1 MGAGVR
7 RFEFSLQKVLDY
19 RQRREEQALRAFA
32 EAQAQLAHAR
42 AVLERLQHEREECLA
57 RSQRRHRLM
66 VPMLTVEQTYLS
78 ALEERLE
85 EQRQRVA
92 QAERLLEERRQALL
106 EAQRERKALER
117 LREKQYEQ
125 WRQEMLRVEQKALD
139 ELATMRAA
147 SVPSVFTFRAGGE
160 EEP

>member
-1 MGAGVR
+1 MR

-32 EAQAQLAHAR
+32 EAQAQLAHEQAL
-42 AVLERLQHEREECLA
+42 LESLQHEREACLH
-57 RSQRRHRLM
+57 RSQRRHRLK
-66 VPMLTVEQTYLS
+66 VQMLTVEQTYLS
-78 ALEERLE
+78 ALEERIE
-85 EQRQRVA
+85 EQRERVA
-92 QAERLLEERRQALL
+92 QAQRLLEERRAALL

-125 WRQEMLRVEQKALD
+125 WRQEMLRVEQNALD

-147 SVPSVFTFRAGGE
+147 SAPSVLTYPTGGE

>member
-1 MGAGVR
+1 MGAGMR

-32 EAQAQLAHAR
+32 EAQAQLAQER
-42 AVLERLQHEREECLA
+42 AVLESLLHEREACLR

-66 VPMLTVEQTYLS
+66 MSMLTVEQTYLS
-78 ALEERLE
+78 ALEERIVV
-85 EQRQRVA
+85 QRERVT

-147 SVPSVFTFRAGGE
+147 SVPSVFTFRTGGE